1 MSYKL
6 GLGMYDIRTT
16 ADFDTWL
23 RKLKDRQAV
32 KAIVLRLTRAEAGNL
47 GDIKSVGGQVSEM
60 RVFVGAGYRLYFTI
74 QGQTIIFMLCGGDKS
89 TQQSDIKTA
98 QAMIA
103 NLEYDEVDNNENE

>member
-1 MSYKL
+1 
-6 GLGMYDIRTT
+6 MYDIRTT
-16 ADFDTWL
+16 ADFDKWL

-32 KAIVLRLTRAEAGNL
+32 KAIVLRLTRAESGNL

-60 RVFVGAGYRLYFTI
+60 RIFVGAGYRLYFTI

-103 NLEYDEVDNNENE
+103 NLEYDEVDDNENE

>member
-1 MSYKL
+1 
-6 GLGMYDIRTT
+6 MYDIRTT
-16 ADFDTWL
+16 ADFDKWL

-47 GDIKSVGGQVSEM
+47 GDIKSVGAQVSEM
-60 RVFVGAGYRLYFTI
+60 RIFVGAGYRLYFTL

-89 TQQSDIKTA
+89 TQQSDIRTA

-103 NLEYDEVDNNENE
+103 NLEYDEVDDNENE

>member
-1 MSYKL
+1 MSSCL
-6 GLGMYDIRTT
+6 M
-16 ADFDTWL
+16 F
-23 RKLKDRQAV
+23 
-32 KAIVLRLTRAEAGNL
+32 GNL
-47 GDIKSVGGQVSEM
+47 RNRVWSDAYGDIKSVGGQVSEM

>member
-1 MSYKL
+1 M
-6 GLGMYDIRTT
+6 
-16 ADFDTWL
+16 
-23 RKLKDRQAV
+23 
-32 KAIVLRLTRAEAGNL
+32 
-47 GDIKSVGGQVSEM
+47 GGQVSEM

-103 NLEYDEVDNNENE
+103 NLEYDEVDDNENE

>member
-1 MSYKL
+1 
-6 GLGMYDIRTT
+6 MYDIRTT

-32 KAIVLRLTRAEAGNL
+32 KAIVLRLTRAGAGNL
-47 GDIKSVGGQVSEM
+47 GDIKSAGGQVSEM

-89 TQQSDIKTA
+89 TQQSDIRIA

-103 NLEYDEVDNNENE
+103 NLEYDEVDDNENE

>member
-1 MSYKL
+1 
-6 GLGMYDIRTT
+6 MY
-16 ADFDTWL
+16 DTWL

-47 GDIKSVGGQVSEM
+47 GDIKSVDGQVSEM
-60 RVFVGAGYRLYFTI
+60 RIFIGAGYRLYFTI
-74 QGQTIIFMLCGGDKS
+74 QGQTIIVMLCGGDKS

-103 NLEYDEVDNNENE
+103 NLEYDEVEDNENE

>member
-1 MSYKL
+1 
-6 GLGMYDIRTT
+6 MYDIRTM
-16 ADFDTWL
+16 ADFDKWL

-47 GDIKSVGGQVSEM
+47 GDIESVGGQVSEM

-74 QGQTIIFMLCGGDKS
+74 QGQTIIFMLCGVDKS

-103 NLEYDEVDNNENE
+103 NLEYDEVDDNENE

>member
-1 MSYKL
+1 
-6 GLGMYDIRTT
+6 MYDIRTT

-32 KAIVLRLTRAEAGNL
+32 KAIVLRLTWAEAGNL
-47 GDIKSVGGQVSEM
+47 GDIQSVGGQVSEM

-89 TQQSDIKTA
+89 TQQSDIRTA

-103 NLEYDEVDNNENE
+103 NLEYDEVDDNENE

>member
-1 MSYKL
+1 
-6 GLGMYDIRTT
+6 MYDIRTT
-16 ADFDTWL
+16 ADFDKWL

-47 GDIKSVGGQVSEM
+47 SDIKSVGGQVSEM
-60 RVFVGAGYRLYFTI
+60 RIFVGAGYRLYFTI

-89 TQQSDIKTA
+89 TQQSDIRTA

-103 NLEYDEVDNNENE
+103 NLEYDEVDDNENE

>member
-1 MSYKL
+1 
-6 GLGMYDIRTT
+6 MYDIRTM

-47 GDIKSVGGQVSEM
+47 GDIKSVDGQVSEM
-60 RVFVGAGYRLYFTI
+60 RIFIGAGYRLYFTI
-74 QGQTIIFMLCGGDKS
+74 QGQTIIVMLCGGDKS

-103 NLEYDEVDNNENE
+103 NLEYDEVDDNENE

>member
-1 MSYKL
+1 
-6 GLGMYDIRTT
+6 MYDIRTT
-16 ADFDTWL
+16 ADFDKWL

-32 KAIVLRLTRAEAGNL
+32 KAIVLRLTRVEAGNL

-60 RVFVGAGYRLYFTI
+60 RIFVGTGYRLYFTL

-103 NLEYDEVDNNENE
+103 NLEYDEVDDNENK

>member
-1 MSYKL
+1 
-6 GLGMYDIRTT
+6 MYDIRTT
-16 ADFDTWL
+16 ADFDKWL

-47 GDIKSVGGQVSEM
+47 GDITSVGGEVSEM
-60 RVFVGAGYRLYFTI
+60 RIFVGAGYRLYFTI

-103 NLEYDEVDNNENE
+103 NLEYDEVDNNEIE

>member
-1 MSYKL
+1 
-6 GLGMYDIRTT
+6 MYDIRTT
-16 ADFDTWL
+16 ADFDKWL

-47 GDIKSVGGQVSEM
+47 GDIESVGGQVSEM

-103 NLEYDEVDNNENE
+103 NLEYDEVDDNENE

>member
-1 MSYKL
+1 
-6 GLGMYDIRTT
+6 MYDIRTT
-16 ADFDTWL
+16 ADFDKWL

-32 KAIVLRLTRAEAGNL
+32 KAIVLRLTRAEAGTL

-60 RVFVGAGYRLYFTI
+60 RIFVGAGYRLYFTI

-103 NLEYDEVDNNENE
+103 NLEYDEVDDNENE

>member
-1 MSYKL
+1 
-6 GLGMYDIRTT
+6 MYDIRTT
-16 ADFDTWL
+16 ADFNKWL

-74 QGQTIIFMLCGGDKS
+74 QAQTIIFMLCGGDKS
-89 TQQSDIKTA
+89 TQQSDIKIA

-103 NLEYDEVDNNENE
+103 NLEYDEVDDNENE

>member
-1 MSYKL
+1 
-6 GLGMYDIRTT
+6 MYDIRTM

-47 GDIKSVGGQVSEM
+47 GDIKSVDGQVSEM
-60 RVFVGAGYRLYFTI
+60 RIFIGAGYRLYFTI
-74 QGQTIIFMLCGGDKS
+74 QGQTIIVMLCGGDKS

-103 NLEYDEVDNNENE
+103 NLEYDEVEDNENE

>member
-1 MSYKL
+1 
-6 GLGMYDIRTT
+6 MYDIRTT
-16 ADFDTWL
+16 AYFNKWL

-47 GDIKSVGGQVSEM
+47 GDIKSVGSQVSEM

-74 QGQTIIFMLCGGDKS
+74 QGQTIIFMLCGGDKA

-103 NLEYDEVDNNENE
+103 NLEYDEVDDNENE